1 MILTLNNDAHEHG
14 RRRGLTSKPVLG
26 MLVVT
31 LVMFALSS
39 ALWVITLALR
49 VRRTHLELVANPSEA
64 LEDRISDANE
74 ATKTIKWLVDI
85 LFSFEV
91 PFLCQSV
98 LAHITS

>member
-49 VRRTHLELVANPSEA
+49 VKRTHLELIANPSEA

-74 ATKTIKWLVDI
+74 ATKTIK
-85 LFSFEV
+85 
-91 PFLCQSV
+91 
-98 LAHITS
+98 